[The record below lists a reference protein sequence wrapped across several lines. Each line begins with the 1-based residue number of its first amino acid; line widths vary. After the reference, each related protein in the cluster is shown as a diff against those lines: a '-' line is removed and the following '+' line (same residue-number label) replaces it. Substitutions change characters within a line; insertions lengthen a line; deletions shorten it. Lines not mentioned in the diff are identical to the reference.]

1 MENGWTEHI
10 EALVSANAAMR
21 DNIAQKQLLIDK
33 LVAENAELTAAFRS
47 PPGLDYATTLKY
59 VNFRDKGGEK

>member
-21 DNIAQKQLLIDK
+21 DNVAQKQILIDK
-33 LVAENAELTAAFRS
+33 LVDENTKLRESF
-47 PPGLDYATTLKY
+47 DKLKQE
-59 VNFRDKGGEK
+59 VEK

>member
-21 DNIAQKQLLIDK
+21 DNVAQKQILIEKLVDENARLRESFDK
-33 LVAENAELTAAFRS
+33 LKQEVENERTIVA
-47 PPGLDYATTLKY
+47 GM
-59 VNFRDKGGEK
+59 